1 MRTLITGG
9 AGFLGSHL
17 CDYLMEKG
25 HDVICID
32 NLLTG
37 SSENIEHCIGNPKF
51 TFIKHNVSEYIYIGS
66 EIDNV

>member
-1 MRTLITGG
+1 MRTIITGG

-17 CDYLMEKG
+17 CDYLLEKG

-37 SSENIEHCIGNPKF
+37 SVQNIEHCIGNPKF
-51 TFIKHNVSEYIYIGS
+51 KFIKHNVSENI
-66 EIDNV
+66 